1 MAALVRVIIR
11 RAKGRPMKTAYAAA
25 SLAAFLLAP
34 ALSAEAFAEPQ
45 EYAFDKSHT
54 TIRATWDHLGLSR
67 QSLHFTDYEDVLILD
82 FEAPENSTVDVQF
95 NLDGGFWV
103 GADQDRFVGHLNS
116 PDLFNTAEHATA
128 RFVGTGFETED
139 GETGVM
145 TGDLTLLGQTG
156 PVTLDVTLNRRGPHP
171 MSGREVAGFSASG
184 VIQRSDWGMGY
195 GVPNVSDA
203 ITIEIETELALVTDE
218 E

>member
-67 QSLHFTDYEDVLILD
+67 QSLHFTDYEGVLILD

-103 GADQDRFVGHLNS
+103 GAYQDRFVGHLNS
-116 PDLFNTAEHATA
+116 PDLFNTAEQRHSA
-128 RFVGTGFETED
+128 
-139 GETGVM
+139 
-145 TGDLTLLGQTG
+145 L
-156 PVTLDVTLNRRGPHP
+156 RGH
-171 MSGREVAGFSASG
+171 R
-184 VIQRSDWGMGY
+184 I
-195 GVPNVSDA
+195 
-203 ITIEIETELALVTDE
+203 
-218 E
+218 

>member
-1 MAALVRVIIR
+1 
-11 RAKGRPMKTAYAAA
+11 MKTAYAAA

-67 QSLHFTDYEDVLILD
+67 QSLHFTDYEGVLILD
-82 FEAPENSTVDVQF
+82 FEAPENSTVDVTF

-103 GADQDRFVGHLNS
+103 GADQDRFVAHLNS
-116 PDLFNTAEHATA
+116 DDLFNVTEYATA

-145 TGDLTLLGQTG
+145 TGDLTLLGQTR
-156 PVTLDVTLNRRGPHP
+156 PVTLDVTLNQRGPHP
-171 MSGREVAGFSASG
+171 MSGRQVAGFSASG
-184 VIQRSDWGMGY
+184 VIQRSEWGMGFA
-195 GVPNVSDA
+195 VPAVSDEIA
-203 ITIEIETELALVTDE
+203 IQIETELALVTDE